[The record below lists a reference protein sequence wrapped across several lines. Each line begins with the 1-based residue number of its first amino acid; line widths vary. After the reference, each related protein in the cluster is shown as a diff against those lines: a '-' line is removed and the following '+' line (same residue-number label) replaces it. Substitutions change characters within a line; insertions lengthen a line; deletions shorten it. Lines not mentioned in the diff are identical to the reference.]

1 MPKKQSSKQRTK
13 VKDLSKESKKLKT
26 GDMKKVK
33 GGGFVG
39 RVFVASGDVNNDGLV
54 EIIKRRPPG

>member
-33 GGGFVG
+33 GGYVG
-39 RVFVASGDVNNDGLV
+39 GVFVASGDVNNDGLV